1 MKTNYIKPEIEVIE
15 VEVEGVIA
23 ASFDK
28 NETTTGAGRSRRQG
42 FDWDEE

>member
-1 MKTNYIKPEIEVIE
+1 MKANYIEPKIEVIE

-28 NETTTGAGRSRRQG
+28 GGTTSGAGRSRRQDFG
-42 FDWDEE
+42 WDED